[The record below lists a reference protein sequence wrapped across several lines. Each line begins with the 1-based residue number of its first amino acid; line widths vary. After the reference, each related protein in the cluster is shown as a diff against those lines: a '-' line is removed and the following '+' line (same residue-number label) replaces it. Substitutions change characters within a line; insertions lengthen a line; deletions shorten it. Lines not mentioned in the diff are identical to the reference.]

1 MAKCTP
7 QRLDFPFVG
16 VLLPLGNLE
25 RFQDFLHVI
34 QSFAQGLDDSIDL
47 TRLKDVAG
55 RARKLRSQPFEA
67 DCLTSA
73 WAPVGKADSL
83 AARTT
88 RG

>member
-34 QSFAQGLDDSIDL
+34 QGFAQGLDDSIDL
-47 TRLKDVAG
+47 IDGLLNRLG
-55 RARKLRSQPFEA
+55 
-67 DCLTSA
+67 
-73 WAPVGKADSL
+73 
-83 AARTT
+83 
-88 RG
+88 